1 MSKLTEAIN
10 LLGVFK
16 QEGCDFDELNQLE
29 HLLLEYEKENTITKC
44 DTAKDNRIT
53 TVYDKIVAGMT
64 MQELANLN
72 VKMVLLNLD
81 ECWWMTSS
89 GQLYP
94 FAHKQM
100 ALQHELH
107 YLSQELEMPA

>member
-1 MSKLTEAIN
+1 MSKLTEALN
-10 LLGVFK
+10 LIAVFK
-16 QEGCDFDELNQLE
+16 QEGCDFDELAQLE
-29 HLLLEYEKENTITKC
+29 GLLLQYEQENTTREC
-44 DTAKDNRIT
+44 STDTDNRII

-64 MQELANLN
+64 MEELAKLN
-72 VKMVLLNLD
+72 VKMVLLNMD

-94 FAHKQM
+94 FAHKQL

-107 YLSQELEMPA
+107 YLSQELEMPT